1 MTMFNKVTKTFQ
13 WGQHTVTME
22 TGEIARQSSGAVLL
36 DMDGTVV
43 LATVVAKTDA
53 KAGQDFFPL
62 TVDYLE
68 KSYAAGKIPGSFF
81 KREGRP
87 SELETL
93 TSRLIDRPIRPLFPE
108 GFFNEVQV
116 VVHTVSLNPEVDAD
130 IAAMIATSAALSVS
144 GIPFNGPIGAAR
156 VGYINGEY
164 VLNPGQTERKTAMD
178 LVVAGTQAAV
188 LMVESEAQQLS
199 EEVMLGAVVFGHEQG
214 NIAMPPSTS
223 WCATPASPS
232 GLAAPGQGRAL
243 IAKVDGTGQGQA
255 RSRLPDPQQAGPHPG
270 LPRGLCRR
278 DGGPQGRRRGV
289 RQRGKVEGLL
299 FDIEAKIVRGQI
311 LAGEPRIDGRDTR
324 TVRAIEI
331 RNGVLPRTHGS
342 ALFTRGETQA
352 LVVATL
358 GTDRDA
364 QRIDALSG
372 EFEDRF
378 MLHYN
383 MPPFATGE
391 TGRVGSPKRRE
402 IGHGRLAKRALVAAL
417 PSKEEFPYTMRVVSE
432 ITESNGSSSM
442 ASVCGG
448 CLALM
453 DAGVPMKAHVAGIA
467 MGLIKDGNRFAVLTD
482 ILGDEDHLGD
492 MDFKVAG
499 TTNGMTALQM
509 DIKIQGIT
517 KEIMQVALAQAKE
530 ARMHILGKMQEAMGE
545 AKTEVSDFAPRL
557 YTMKINPEKI
567 RDVIGKGGATIRALT
582 EETGCQINI
591 EEDGTI
597 TIASTDGAKAEEAKR
612 RIAEI
617 TAEVEIGKVYEGPIT
632 KILDFG
638 ALVNLL
644 PGKDGLLHISQ
655 IAHQRVEKVTD
666 FLKEGQIVK
675 VKVLETD
682 EKGRIKLSMKALID
696 RDEGGPAAAT
706 AATAV
711 LKAWL
716 IRCESSRSRPLAAP
730 RCCAWPNA
738 PPVAGGRG
746 GADPRGRVGREPP
759 RRAAAHRQLPGAAGG
774 LRHSRARGG
783 RRDRIG
789 RCRGH
794 GRGRSGFVGDHVCA
808 LVAGGGYAEY
818 CVAPVGQC
826 LPVPGAGPT
835 SRRPPARNL
844 LHRLEQR
851 VRPGALQPGET
862 CWSRAAPAASA

>member
-1 MTMFNKVTKTFQ
+1 MSMFNKVTKTFQ
-13 WGQHTVTME
+13 WGQHTVILE
-22 TGEIARQSSGAVLL
+22 TGEISRQAGGAVIVNIE
-36 DMDGTVV
+36 DTVV
-43 LATVVAKTDA
+43 LATVVAA
-53 KAGQDFFPL
+53 KNAKPGQDFFPL
-62 TVDYLE
+62 TVDYIE
-68 KSYAAGKIPGSFF
+68 KTYAAGKIPGSFF

-93 TSRLIDRPIRPLFPE
+93 TSRLIDRPLRPLFPE
-108 GFFNEVQV
+108 GFYNEVQV
-116 VVHTVSLNPEVDAD
+116 VVHVLSLNPEVSAD
-130 IAAMIATSAALSVS
+130 IAALIGSSAALAIS

-156 VGYINGEY
+156 VGYVNGEY
-164 VLNPGQTERKTAMD
+164 VLNPGKTQLLSSQMD
-178 LVVAGTQAAV
+178 LVVAGTEAAV

-199 EEVMLGAVVFGHEQG
+199 EEIMLGGVVFGHEQG
-214 NIAMPPSTS
+214 KIAIN
-223 WCATPASPS
+223 AIHELVRDAGKPAWEWS
-232 GLAAPGQGRAL
+232 AAPKDEPF
-243 IAKVDGTGQGQA
+243 IAKVVALAEGPLREAYQIRSKQA
-255 RSRLPDPQQAGPHPG
+255 RTQATRAVTAATVASLQG
-270 LPRGLCRR
+270 
-278 DGGPQGRRRGV
+278 DGV
-289 RQRGKVEGLL
+289 VFDKVALDNVL
-299 FDIEAKIVRGQI
+299 FDIEAKIVRNQI

-331 RNGVLPRTHGS
+331 RNGVLPRVHGS

-352 LVVATL
+352 LVAATL

-364 QRIDALSG
+364 QKIDALAG
-372 EFEDRF
+372 EFVEHF

-391 TGRVGSPKRRE
+391 TGRVGTPKRRE
-402 IGHGRLAKRALVAAL
+402 IGHGRLAKRALVAVL
-417 PSKEEFPYTMRVVSE
+417 PSKVDFPYSMRVVSE

-453 DAGVPMKAHVAGIA
+453 DAGVPLKAHVAGIA

-499 TTNGMTALQM
+499 TTGGITALQM

-530 ARMHILGKMQEAMGE
+530 ARLHILGKMVEAMG
-545 AKTEVSDFAPRL
+545 AANTEVSQFAPRL

-582 EETGCQINI
+582 EETGCTIDI
-591 EEDGTI
+591 GEDGTI
-597 TIASTDGAKAEEAKR
+597 TIASADADKAEHAKK

-682 EKGRIKLSMKALID
+682 EKGRVKLSMKALID
-696 RDEGGPAAAT
+696 RDAQPAHQ
-706 AATAV
+706 
-711 LKAWL
+711 
-716 IRCESSRSRPLAAP
+716 E
-730 RCCAWPNA
+730 
-738 PPVAGGRG
+738 
-746 GADPRGRVGREPP
+746 
-759 RRAAAHRQLPGAAGG
+759 
-774 LRHSRARGG
+774 
-783 RRDRIG
+783 
-789 RCRGH
+789 
-794 GRGRSGFVGDHVCA
+794 
-808 LVAGGGYAEY
+808 
-818 CVAPVGQC
+818 
-826 LPVPGAGPT
+826 
-835 SRRPPARNL
+835 
-844 LHRLEQR
+844 
-851 VRPGALQPGET
+851 
-862 CWSRAAPAASA
+862 